1 MTGNSLGLP
10 EVLGVSSGAMLGV
23 IWLVVGLDL
32 CGAA

>member
-1 MTGNSLGLP
+1 MTGNPLGSP
-10 EVLGVSSGAMLGV
+10 EALGVSYGAMLGV

>member
-1 MTGNSLGLP
+1 MTGNPLGSP
-10 EVLGVSSGAMLGV
+10 EALGVSSDAMLGV